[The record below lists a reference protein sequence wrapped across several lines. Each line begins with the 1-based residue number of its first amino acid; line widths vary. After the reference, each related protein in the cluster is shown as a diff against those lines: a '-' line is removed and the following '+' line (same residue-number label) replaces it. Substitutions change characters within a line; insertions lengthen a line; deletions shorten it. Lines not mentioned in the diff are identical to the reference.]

1 MTKLLGVLPG
11 IVFGAAEF
19 FLTKAMT
26 DRVMAG
32 KPPAGFVIG
41 KIVSYAAVLLPVT
54 KLGVHD
60 LVRLLIMVPA
70 GAAIYVGGSLLLKL
84 ESFSYV
90 LDIAKKLLHRGKE
103 NP

>member
-1 MTKLLGVLPG
+1 MIPARTERTITPEGGDIALNPG
-11 IVFGAAEF
+11 EEKTVRLSA
-19 FLTKAMT
+19 
-26 DRVMAG
+26 VM
-32 KPPAGFVIG
+32 
-41 KIVSYAAVLLPVT
+41 AAVLLPVT

-60 LVRLLIMVPA
+60 LVKLLIMVPA